1 MPTCEVVRELL
12 WPLDRPRPLVEGEE
26 GARAHLARCAA
37 CQAFFRRD
45 RAIGEA
51 LRRRGPAVP
60 TPPDVRE
67 RALDAL
73 ARERPAVGAVGQSR
87 HRRLRP
93 SRSAG
98 WAAAAAVLASVAVGI
113 FGPRAGGREALFA
126 EDFLSR
132 AVEADVVE
140 RPDRAAI
147 SAFFMRELGVQVAPV
162 TLDEAELNRAM
173 ICLIKGK
180 RAAMVEYEFAGRIV
194 AHYRVPAGQTV
205 GATPTEV
212 RTASEAGV
220 QVVRWSDDRFEHAL
234 VSELPAVELEN
245 LARRRF
251 ISSQG

>member
-12 WPLDRPRPLVEGEE
+12 WPLDRLRPLVEGEE

-60 TPPDVRE
+60 TPADVRE
-67 RALDAL
+67 RALEAL
-73 ARERPAVGAVGQSR
+73 VRERPAVRRAR

>member
-1 MPTCEVVRELL
+1 MPTCDVVRELL
-12 WPLDRPRPLVEGEE
+12 WPLDRPRPLVAGEE
-26 GARAHLARCAA
+26 EARAHLAGCVS

-45 RAIGEA
+45 RAIGDA

-60 TPPDVRE
+60 TPSDVRE
-67 RALDAL
+67 RALEAL
-73 ARERPAVGAVGQSR
+73 ARERPAVRPGR
-87 HRRLRP
+87 HRRLWP

-98 WAAAAAVLASVAVGI
+98 WAAAAAVLASIALGL
-113 FGPRAGGREALFA
+113 FGPRAGAREALFV

-132 AVEADVVE
+132 AVEADAVE

-194 AHYRVPAGQTV
+194 AHYRVPAGQAV
-205 GATPTEV
+205 GATPRDV

-234 VSELPAVELEN
+234 VSDLPAGELES